1 MLGEMPKPLFGR
13 DAGPELSEQRGD
25 RCEGMDRLGLPLSAA
40 TLDEPKH
47 AAGHR
52 AGDQWG
58 SGHHRGSSAA
68 GPDERESRY
77 GVVITAV
84 NLHQFFAVVA
94 ECQGG
99 VVTGERDDSERIR
112 IGYIGARRPFRGQ
125 HRGVDVVVAVAQ
137 EAVVQ
142 IEVLD

>member
-1 MLGEMPKPLFGR
+1 MLGEVPKPRFGR

-40 TLDEPKH
+40 ALDDPKH
-47 AAGHR
+47 AAGLR

-68 GPDERESRY
+68 GPDERASRY
-77 GVVITAV
+77 AVVTAV

-99 VVTGERDDSERIR
+99 VVTGERDD
-112 IGYIGARRPFRGQ
+112 G
-125 HRGVDVVVAVAQ
+125 
-137 EAVVQ
+137 
-142 IEVLD
+142 